1 LKRAAIRKSLRFF
14 KKKSTLKYMTAVMQC
29 FVEALYSHEPDEIL
43 SIHSML
49 VDDLLEK
56 ALGVREGALGIN
68 WEPLMSGKPVRN
80 RSVVRKS

>member
-1 LKRAAIRKSLRFF
+1 
-14 KKKSTLKYMTAVMQC
+14 
-29 FVEALYSHEPDEIL
+29 
-43 SIHSML
+43 ML